1 TGESNER
8 TDEASIEAEPESAER
23 KERRI
28 VQRSIIHTLQATWRH
43 PTEIRFGAGR
53 IRELPAICWALH
65 LTRPLLITDAKLARR
80 PFIRRILGTCRR
92 EAIGIG
98 CFDGI
103 VTEPDGEVILAGTNC
118 FLKGGYNGIIAVGG
132 GSVLDAA
139 KAVALAATVGPQA
152 MWEYRSGGSALI
164 SPLHKAP
171 PIIAV
176 PTTAGTGSEV
186 DANAVILDHASGSKI
201 SLYHP
206 DLMPAIVVADP
217 ELTRGLIPYLTATT
231 GMDALAH
238 NLEAYCSPG
247 FHPILDAIAVQ
258 GVGYI
263 KNWIR
268 PACTD
273 GRKLEPRVYMMAAS
287 IMGAIAFEKGLGAM
301 HGIAHAVGAIH
312 KIPHGRVIAAVM
324 PYVLRFNRRAI
335 IKRIA
340 DLARSIDLPQ
350 HSFDGLL
357 DWIVTLRN
365 DLGMPISLSAVGV
378 RESDIPDITRMALAD
393 ANMATNPI
401 PVNEEKLQKLLR
413 KALSGRL

>member
-1 TGESNER
+1 MTPPKR
-8 TDEASIEAEPESAER
+8 TKINA
-23 KERRI
+23 
-28 VQRSIIHTLQATWRH
+28 LQATWRH

-53 IRELPAICWALH
+53 IRELPAICWALQ
-65 LTRPLLITDAKLARR
+65 LTRPLLITDAKLTRR
-80 PFIRRILGTCRR
+80 PFIRRILTTCRR
-92 EAIGIG
+92 ETLGIG
-98 CFDGI
+98 LFDGI
-103 VTEPDGEVILAGTNC
+103 RAEPDGEVVLAGART
-118 FLKGGYNGIIAVGG
+118 FLEGRYNGIIAAGG

-139 KAVALAATVGPQA
+139 KAVALSTTVGPTA
-152 MWEYRSGGSALI
+152 MWAYRSGAPTPI
-164 SPLHKAP
+164 SPPTAAP
-171 PIIAV
+171 PVIAV
-176 PTTAGTGSEV
+176 PPTAGTGSEV
-186 DANAVILDHASGSKI
+186 DANAVILDPASGAKV
-201 SLYHP
+201 SLWHP

-263 KNWIR
+263 KNWMR
-268 PACTD
+268 PAFTD

-301 HGIAHAVGAIH
+301 HGIAHAVGGIH

-324 PYVLRFNRRAI
+324 PYVLVFNRRAI
-335 IKRIA
+335 VNRIA
-340 DLARSIDLPQ
+340 DLARNIDLPQ
-350 HSFDGLL
+350 HTFDGLL
-357 DWIVTLRN
+357 NWIIDLRN
-365 DLGMPISLSAVGV
+365 DLGMPISLNAVGV
-378 RESDIPDITRMALAD
+378 READIPEIARMAMAD

-401 PVNEEKLQKLLR
+401 PMTEEKLVKVLR

>member
-1 TGESNER
+1 MENR
-8 TDEASIEAEPESAER
+8 LSA
-23 KERRI
+23 
-28 VQRSIIHTLQATWRH
+28 LQATWRH

-65 LTRPLLITDAKLARR
+65 LTRPLLITDGKLTRR

-103 VTEPDGEVILAGTNC
+103 YTEPDGEVILAGTNC

-152 MWEYRSGGSALI
+152 MWEYRSGGSAQL

-186 DANAVILDHASGSKI
+186 DANA
-201 SLYHP
+201 
-206 DLMPAIVVADP
+206 
-217 ELTRGLIPYLTATT
+217 
-231 GMDALAH
+231 
-238 NLEAYCSPG
+238 
-247 FHPILDAIAVQ
+247 
-258 GVGYI
+258 
-263 KNWIR
+263 
-268 PACTD
+268 
-273 GRKLEPRVYMMAAS
+273 
-287 IMGAIAFEKGLGAM
+287 FEKGLGAM
-301 HGIAHAVGAIH
+301 HGIAHAVGAKH

-350 HSFDGLL
+350 HTFR
-357 DWIVTLRN
+357 TPYLR
-365 DLGMPISLSAVGV
+365 
-378 RESDIPDITRMALAD
+378 
-393 ANMATNPI
+393 
-401 PVNEEKLQKLLR
+401 EK
-413 KALSGRL
+413 

>member
-1 TGESNER
+1 MPKAKGTKIN
-8 TDEASIEAEPESAER
+8 
-23 KERRI
+23 
-28 VQRSIIHTLQATWRH
+28 TLQATWRH

-53 IRELPAICWALH
+53 IRELPAICWALQ
-65 LTRPLLITDAKLARR
+65 LTRPLLITDGKLTRR
-80 PFIRRILGTCRR
+80 PFIRRILTTCRR
-92 EAIGIG
+92 ETIGIG
-98 CFDGI
+98 LFGGI
-103 VTEPDGEVILAGTNC
+103 LAEPDGEVVLAGART
-118 FLKGGYNGIIAVGG
+118 FLEGRYNGIIAAGG

-139 KAVALAATVGPQA
+139 KAVALSTTVGPTA
-152 MWEYRSGGSALI
+152 MWKYRSGAPVPF
-164 SPLHKAP
+164 SPLQAVP

-186 DANAVILDHASGSKI
+186 DANAVILDPASGAKV

-268 PACTD
+268 PAFSD

-301 HGIAHAVGAIH
+301 HGIAHAVGGIH
-312 KIPHGRVIAAVM
+312 KIPHGRVIAAIM

-335 IKRIA
+335 QNRIA
-340 DLARSIDLPQ
+340 DLARGIDLPQ
-350 HSFDGLL
+350 HTFDGLL
-357 DWIVTLRN
+357 NWLIDLRN

-378 RESDIPDITRMALAD
+378 RESDLPEITRMAMDD
-393 ANMATNPI
+393 ANMETNPI
-401 PVNEEKLQKLLR
+401 PMTEEKLEKLLR
-413 KALSGRL
+413 KALSGRLS